1 MRLNMHKVI
10 YSHAFMVLP
19 DLGLKQK
26 NESQRQTAF
35 PVFCSQ
41 LESIQNKHINL
52 IELFSV

>member
-10 YSHAFMVLP
+10 YAHAFMVLP

-35 PVFCSQ
+35 PVFWSW
-41 LESIQNKHINL
+41 LESIQNKHTNL